1 VKKHETETF
10 NLKKKTMKAFRFMTA
25 ITLILALGMSVAS
38 CKKVNDAEV
47 QKAAQ
52 EVLMADPALAGV
64 AVTVQEQVATLTG
77 IVEDDAAKAAAESA
91 VAAVVNVK
99 SVVNNIEVVPPAP
112 DYSELDA
119 AINAALADA
128 MKDHATVT
136 ATVENGVINLTGEIR
151 ERDLPTLM
159 QKLNALNPVQIVNNL
174 TVK

>member
-1 VKKHETETF
+1 
-10 NLKKKTMKAFRFMTA
+10 MTA
-25 ITLILALGMSVAS
+25 ITLILAIGMSVAS
-38 CKKVNDAEV
+38 CKKVNDADV
-47 QKAAQ
+47 QKTAQ

-64 AVTVQEQVATLTG
+64 VVTVQEQVATLTG
-77 IVEDDAAKAAAESA
+77 IVEDEAAKAAAESA
-91 VAAVVNVK
+91 VAAVENVK
-99 SVVNNIEVVPPAP
+99 SVVNQIEVVPPAP

-136 ATVENGVINLTGEIR
+136 ATVENGVITLTGEIR

>member
-1 VKKHETETF
+1 
-10 NLKKKTMKAFRFMTA
+10 MKAFRFMTA
-25 ITLILALGMSVAS
+25 ITLILALGMSIAS
-38 CKKVNDAEV
+38 CKKVNDADV
-47 QKAAQ
+47 QKTAQ

-64 AVTVQEQVATLTG
+64 VVTVQEQVATLTG
-77 IVEDDAAKAAAESA
+77 IVEDEAAKAAAESA
-91 VAAVVNVK
+91 VAAVENVK
-99 SVVNNIEVVPPAP
+99 SVVNQIEVVPPAP

-136 ATVENGVINLTGEIR
+136 ATVENGVITLTGEIR
-151 ERDLPTLM
+151 ERDLTTLM

>member
-1 VKKHETETF
+1 
-10 NLKKKTMKAFRFMTA
+10 MKAFRFMTA
-25 ITLILALGMSVAS
+25 ITLILALVMSVAS
-38 CKKVNDAEV
+38 CKKVNDADV
-47 QKAAQ
+47 QKTAQ

-64 AVTVQEQVATLTG
+64 VVTVQEQVATLTG
-77 IVEDDAAKAAAESA
+77 IVEDEAAKAAAESA
-91 VAAVVNVK
+91 VAAVENVK
-99 SVVNNIEVVPPAP
+99 SVVNQIEVVPPAP

-136 ATVENGVINLTGEIR
+136 ATVENGVITLTGEIR